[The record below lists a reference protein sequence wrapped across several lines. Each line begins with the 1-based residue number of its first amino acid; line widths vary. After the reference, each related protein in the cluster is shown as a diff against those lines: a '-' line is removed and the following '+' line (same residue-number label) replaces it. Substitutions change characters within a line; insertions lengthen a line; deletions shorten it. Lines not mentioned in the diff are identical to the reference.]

1 MSNQKSPNKRLLSSA
16 LSFLLISTFL
26 FISLVAFSGIN
37 KSAAWFANVKEVS
50 ANGMSVVVD
59 SPYDTYVDVTSYAVS
74 EISEVTG
81 TPSYTTYTAAE
92 EEAYT
97 LPTVDPSGIIY
108 NEYKNALVVVLEITS
123 SQSQRLN
130 ISLTTPNSTVSYA
143 SDNYISNCM
152 QISEASFDTSSRVA
166 TVTKAPRHFVDLSDA
181 NTAKVASINLTPG
194 GAAFVDVQA
203 NVKTTLYFVIEY
215 HDNLMTYIEN
225 PREVVTELFFKNDIT
240 FVVTSLD

>member
-1 MSNQKSPNKRLLSSA
+1 MSSQKNTSKRLLTSA
-16 LSFLLISTFL
+16 VSFLLISTFL
-26 FISLVAFSGIN
+26 FISLVAFSGMN

-59 SPYDTYVDVTSYAVS
+59 SPYDTYADVTSYAVS
-74 EISEVTG
+74 RISEVAG
-81 TPSYTTYTAAE
+81 PPAYTTYTATE

-97 LPTVDPSGIIY
+97 LPTLDPNGISFS
-108 NEYKNALVVVLEITS
+108 EYQNALVVTLEINST
-123 SQSQRLN
+123 QAQRLN
-130 ISLTTPNSTVSYA
+130 ISLITPNSTVSYA

-166 TVTKAPRHFVDLSDA
+166 TVTKAPRHFVDLTDA
-181 NTAKVASINLTPG
+181 DTAKVASINLTPG

-215 HDNLMTYIEN
+215 HDNLMTYIEK
-225 PREVVTELFFKNDIT
+225 PKEVVNELFFNNDIT